1 MPDIFFQIIDKW
13 QKSPILVSFDTEVT
27 PISEIPFPS
36 FTICNFNKVR
46 KSRAEL
52 VKSKIQSEPNNDLW
66 QKEEEFMREVCES
79 HLESGEEKEK
89 EEDLEIDGHLL
100 HEFLDDL
107 AQPCDKLLLRFVK
120 SNKMFFFQ
128 KCILL

>member
-1 MPDIFFQIIDKW
+1 MFFQVIDKW
-13 QKSPILVSFDTEVT
+13 IKSPVLVSFDTDVT

-52 VKSKIQSEPNNDLW
+52 VESKIQSDPNNELW
-66 QKEEEFMREVCES
+66 QKEDLFMKEVCES
-79 HLESGEEKEK
+79 HLKSEEEEE

-100 HEFLDDL
+100 HEFLDEL
-107 AQPCDKLLLRFVK
+107 AQPCDNLLLR
-120 SNKMFFFQ
+120 
-128 KCILL
+128 